1 MAQTEVLESGR
12 TRFIAWHHQL
22 LLLELLV
29 QAIFFSEPCL
39 SLKKYISFHFLEF
52 YINFI

>member
-1 MAQTEVLESGR
+1 MAQTEVLESSR
-12 TRFIAWHHQL
+12 TRFIAWHHK
-22 LLLELLV
+22 LLLEMLV
-29 QAIFFSEPCL
+29 QVIFFSEPCL